1 MIKNKDIIVIGS
13 IDWKTNWQ
21 TQHRLVTSL
30 VKQNNRVL
38 FIENTGVR
46 SARISDFSRIKDR
59 INNWFKSAKGF
70 KEIQKNLFIFSPIVL
85 PFPFNKICYLI
96 NLFII
101 KFLLAN
107 WLDALKFKNDML
119 VSFLPTPL
127 SHKVKN
133 LINAN
138 FNIYYCANE
147 MKGIESKNK
156 KIDEFENHF
165 FKESDITFVISSNLK
180 KKANVQTKNSFLL
193 PAGVELS
200 KFDIKKV
207 KKKISIKG
215 KPVVGYIGAITQVF
229 DQNLLEFISKNNPN
243 FNFVIIGRVYVDIK
257 NLKKIKNIFFLNEVK
272 HEKLPSYIH
281 GFDLGIIP
289 YKVNKFTN
297 SVYSCKLNEY
307 LSMGLPVVSTK
318 IRESNIYNKNFNNII
333 SIGETYEQFNIKIRD
348 NIKNNSKDEVNN
360 RIEAAKKNSWESRF
374 NYFNEIIEKKI
385 FNKSSLNQSW
395 KAKFIE
401 KYNKFFYINIKKFSL
416 IILIFILI
424 FKTPIIPLLGN
435 FLVIQDEIKNTKVM
449 IVFSGDGENNY
460 HNLSFQKRII
470 DILNIKKKYPNIKII
485 LSGRA
490 AVFNESEIV
499 KSLLINDGVSKKDI
513 TTIKEDPYNTYENI
527 AVVNK
532 LLKKNDV
539 KKIIFLTSPYHT
551 YRSKRIWNKN
561 FPEVKVVIPKMIDTP
576 DKKLKWSISY
586 QEIKIIFYEYLAILY
601 NKYKGWI

>member
-1 MIKNKDIIVIGS
+1 MIKNKDIIIIGS

-96 NLFII
+96 NLFIV

-107 WLDALKFKNDML
+107 WLNALKFKNDML

-257 NLKKIKNIFFLNEVK
+257 KLKKIKNIFFLNEVK

-333 SIGETYEQFNIKIRD
+333 SIGKTYEQFNIKIRE
-348 NIKNNSKDEVNN
+348 NIKNNSKDKVNN
-360 RIEAAKKNSWESRF
+360 RIKAAKKNSWESRF
-374 NYFNEIIEKKI
+374 NYFNELIEKKI
-385 FNKSSLNQSW
+385 FNKSSVNQSW
-395 KAKFIE
+395 KSKFIE
-401 KYNKFFYINIKKFSL
+401 KYNKFFYTNIKKTSL

-424 FKTPIIPLLGN
+424 FKTPIIPLLGS
-435 FLVIQDEIKNTKVM
+435 FLIVQDEIKNTKVM

-532 LLKKNDV
+532 LLKK
-539 KKIIFLTSPYHT
+539 K
-551 YRSKRIWNKN
+551 
-561 FPEVKVVIPKMIDTP
+561 
-576 DKKLKWSISY
+576 
-586 QEIKIIFYEYLAILY
+586 
-601 NKYKGWI
+601 

>member
-1 MIKNKDIIVIGS
+1 MIKNKDIIIIGS

-96 NLFII
+96 NLFIV

-107 WLDALKFKNDML
+107 WLNALKFKNDML

-257 NLKKIKNIFFLNEVK
+257 KLKKIKNIFFLNEVK

-333 SIGETYEQFNIKIRD
+333 SIGKTYEQFNIKIRE
-348 NIKNNSKDEVNN
+348 NIKNNSKDKVNN
-360 RIEAAKKNSWESRF
+360 RIKAAKKNSWESRF
-374 NYFNEIIEKKI
+374 NYFNELIEKKI
-385 FNKSSLNQSW
+385 FNKSSVNQSW
-395 KAKFIE
+395 KSKFIE
-401 KYNKFFYINIKKFSL
+401 KYNKFFYTNIKKTSL

-424 FKTPIIPLLGN
+424 FKTPIIPLLGS
-435 FLVIQDEIKNTKVM
+435 FLIVQDEIKNTKVM

>member
-1 MIKNKDIIVIGS
+1 MIKNKDIIIIGS

-96 NLFII
+96 NIFIV

-107 WLDALKFKNDML
+107 WLNALKFKNDML

-257 NLKKIKNIFFLNEVK
+257 KLKKIKNIFFLNEVK

-333 SIGETYEQFNIKIRD
+333 SIGKTYEQFNIKIRE
-348 NIKNNSKDEVNN
+348 NIKNNSKDKVNN
-360 RIEAAKKNSWESRF
+360 RIKAAKKNSWESRF
-374 NYFNEIIEKKI
+374 NYFNELIEKKI
-385 FNKSSLNQSW
+385 FNKSSVNQSW
-395 KAKFIE
+395 KSKFIE
-401 KYNKFFYINIKKFSL
+401 KYNKFFYTNIKKTSL

-424 FKTPIIPLLGN
+424 FKTPIIPLLGS
-435 FLVIQDEIKNTKVM
+435 FLIVQDEIKDTKVM

-561 FPEVKVVIPKMIDTP
+561 FPDVKVVIPKMIDTP
-576 DKKLKWSISY
+576 DKKIKWSISY